1 MERPNR
7 ERQNRERPYDM
18 GLMKDFYG
26 IDGGFLSRDVPRNV
40 PTGNVK
46 TGNVHMIWD

>member
-1 MERPNR
+1 
-7 ERQNRERPYDM
+7 M